1 MRKLLV
7 SLFASALVV
16 ATGASAVTAPA
27 PSQSY
32 VSALRRLTADEYRSS
47 IADVFGKTIEVRGV
61 FEPTVRMGGLQ
72 AASTTVLSVTPAG
85 FESFSKMADS
95 IGGQVTSEAYRSNL
109 PCTPKSPKAAD
120 DACAGQVLA
129 EYGLRLFRRPL
140 RPEELKPRIVLSRQL
155 ATKTN
160 DFYEGL
166 HYGVA
171 SLLQAPDFI
180 FRKEVAVPAAD
191 GKGYTLDGYS
201 RATRLSY
208 LLWGT
213 APDAELLKAAEAGE
227 LNTQAGLNKQVDRL
241 MASPRLETGMRAF
254 FNDMLE
260 LDTFDTVSKDAL
272 LYPKW
277 GAAIAASAREET
289 LRTVIALTLKDNGD
303 VRDLMTTRKTYID
316 RRMAAIYG
324 IPFPFTADW
333 VPYEFPP
340 ESGRSGILT
349 QASML
354 AMFSH
359 PGRSSPTIRG
369 VHLMDI
375 LMCEPTPPP
384 PPNVDFTGV
393 NDVTGN
399 KTVRERLKEHATN
412 RVCASCHNHSDP
424 VGLALENF
432 DTIGGYRTRE
442 NGREIDVS
450 ATIQGKSFSGA
461 QGAGQFM
468 HDNPKFTGC
477 VARKL
482 YSYGRGIDSGKV
494 KPDVYKFASEAFE
507 QSGYRLP
514 ALLKALATSEAFYAA
529 EPPPSGPEPARTIA
543 AAPSAT
549 TIASNNTTRVPADAA
564 SRTAAKSRSQ

>member
-1 MRKLLV
+1 MRKFLA

-27 PSQSY
+27 PTQSY

-47 IADVFGKTIEVRGV
+47 VGDVFGKSIEVRGV

-72 AASTTVLSVTPAG
+72 AASTAVLSVTPAG

-95 IGGQVTSEAYRSNL
+95 IAAQVTSEAYRPNL
-109 PCTPKSPKAAD
+109 PCAPKDPKAAD
-120 DACAGQVLA
+120 DACAGQILA
-129 EYGLRLFRRPL
+129 NYGLRLFRRPL
-140 RPEELKPRIVLSRQL
+140 RPDELKSRIVLSREL
-155 ATKTN
+155 ANRTDN
-160 DFYEGL
+160 FYEGL
-166 HYGVA
+166 HYGLA

-180 FRKEVAVPAAD
+180 FRKEVAVPASQ
-191 GKGYTLDGYS
+191 GNGYTLDGYS

-227 LNTQAGLNKQVDRL
+227 LNTQSGLEKQVDRL

-289 LRTVIALTLKDNGD
+289 LRTVIDLALKQNGD

-324 IPFPFTADW
+324 IPFPFTAEW

-340 ESGRSGILT
+340 DSGRSGILT

-354 AMFSH
+354 SMFSH

-369 VHLMDI
+369 VHFMDI
-375 LMCEPTPPP
+375 LVCEPTPPP
-384 PPNVDFTGV
+384 PPNVDFTAV

-432 DTIGGYRTRE
+432 DTIGGYRTKE
-442 NGREIDVS
+442 NGRDIDVS
-450 ATIQGKSFSGA
+450 ATLQGKTFSGA
-461 QGAGQFM
+461 QGLGLFM
-468 HDNPKFTGC
+468 HDNPKFTSC
-477 VARKL
+477 LARKL
-482 YSYGRGIDSGKV
+482 YSYGRGLDSGKV
-494 KPDVYKFASEAFE
+494 KPDAYKFANDAFQ
-507 QSGYRLP
+507 QSGYRLL

-529 EPPPSGPEPARTIA
+529 EPPPSGPEPARTVA
-543 AAPSAT
+543 AAPAAT
-549 TIASNNTTRVPADAA
+549 TVAANNTTKVAVRSPAQI
-564 SRTAAKSRSQ
+564 AAK

>member
-7 SLFASALVV
+7 SLFATALVV
-16 ATGASAVTAPA
+16 ATDTAAVTSPA
-27 PSQSY
+27 PSQAY
-32 VSALRRLTADEYRSS
+32 VSTLRRMTAEEYRSS

-95 IGGQVTSEAYRSNL
+95 IAAQVTSEAYRPNL
-109 PCTPKSPKAAD
+109 PCTPKNPKAAD
-120 DACAGQVLA
+120 DACAGQILA
-129 EYGLRLFRRPL
+129 DYGLKLFRRPL
-140 RPEELKPRIVLSRQL
+140 SPDGLKRRIALSREL
-155 ATKTN
+155 ATKSN
-160 DFYEGL
+160 DFYFGL
-166 HYGVA
+166 HHGLA
-171 SLLQAPDFI
+171 SLLQAPDFV
-180 FRKEVAVPAAD
+180 FRKEIAVPTAD
-191 GKGYTLDGYS
+191 GKGYTLDAYS

-227 LNTQAGLNKQVDRL
+227 LNTQAGLSKQVDRL
-241 MASPRLETGMRAF
+241 MASPRLEMGMRAF

-260 LDTFDTVSKDAL
+260 LDTFDTVTKDAL

-289 LRTVIALTLKDNGD
+289 LRTAIALTLKQDGD

-324 IPFPFTADW
+324 VAFPFTGDW
-333 VPYEFPP
+333 VEHEFPV

-349 QASML
+349 HASML

-359 PGRSSPTIRG
+359 PGRTSPTIRG

-375 LMCEPTPPP
+375 LLCAPTPPP
-384 PPNVDFTGV
+384 PPNVDFTTV
-393 NDVTGN
+393 NDVTGT
-399 KTVRERLKEHATN
+399 KTTRERLQEHATN

-432 DTIGGYRTRE
+432 DTIGGYRTHE
-442 NGREIDVS
+442 NGKQLDVS
-450 ATIQGKSFSGA
+450 ASLQGKSFTGA
-461 QGAGQFM
+461 QGAGAFM
-468 HDNPKFTGC
+468 HDNPKVTQC
-477 VARKL
+477 MARKL
-482 YSYGRGIDSGKV
+482 YSYGRGLDSGKV
-494 KPDVYKFASEAFE
+494 KPDAYQEAYKSFE
-507 QSGYRLP
+507 SSGFRLR
-514 ALLKALATSEAFYAA
+514 ALLKAFATSESFYAA
-529 EPPPSGPEPARTIA
+529 APPASAPEPARTVA
-543 AAPSAT
+543 AAPRAT
-549 TIASNNTTRVPADAA
+549 TVASNNMSKVAANAA
-564 SRTAAKSRSQ
+564 SRTAPN